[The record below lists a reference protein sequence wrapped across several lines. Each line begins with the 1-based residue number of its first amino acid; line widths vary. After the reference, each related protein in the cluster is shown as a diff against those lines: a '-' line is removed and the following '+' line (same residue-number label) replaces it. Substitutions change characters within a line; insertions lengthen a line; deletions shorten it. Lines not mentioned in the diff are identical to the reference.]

1 MRLVEVIPMEKFK
14 FIDDL
19 TSDVMFEA
27 YGKTLKE
34 VFANAAEAMLKVICQ
49 IGKVKPKKSLLIEAK
64 GEDAGKLMI
73 AWLQELIAAVD
84 TEGMFFSRFD
94 IQEIS
99 EKRIKAKCWG
109 EPVSPE
115 KGGTVVKA
123 VTYYKFLFEK
133 TTQGYRTRVAMD
145 I

>member
-1 MRLVEVIPMEKFK
+1 MEKFK

-27 YGKTLKE
+27 YGKDLKE
-34 VFANAAEAMLKVICQ
+34 VFTNAAEAMFKVICQ
-49 IGKVKPKKSLLIEAK
+49 IGKVKPSRHVIVKAE
-64 GEDAGKLMI
+64 GENASQLMI
-73 AWLQELIAAVD
+73 NWLQELIAAVD
-84 TEGMFFSRFD
+84 TEGMFFSKFD

-99 EKRIKAKCWG
+99 EKHIKARCWG
-109 EPVSPE
+109 EPVSPG

-133 TTQGYRTRVAMD
+133 GKGGYKTRVVMD

>member
-1 MRLVEVIPMEKFK
+1 MEKYK

-27 YGKTLKE
+27 YGKDLKE
-34 VFANAAEAMLKVICQ
+34 VFANAAEAMFTVICH
-49 IGKVKPKKSLLIEAK
+49 IKKVRPEKSIVIEA
-64 GEDAGKLMI
+64 EAENAGKLMI

-84 TEGMFFSRFD
+84 TEGMFFSKFD

-99 EKRIKAKCWG
+99 EKHVKAKCWG

-133 TTQGYRTRVAMD
+133 AAQGYKTRVAMD

>member
-1 MRLVEVIPMEKFK
+1 MKENDMEKYR

-34 VFANAAEAMLKVICQ
+34 VFANAAEAMFRVICQ
-49 IGKVKPKKSLLIEAK
+49 IEKVKPARHVLVKA
-64 GEDAGKLMI
+64 DAENSHELMF
-73 AWLQELIAAVD
+73 AWLQELIATVD
-84 TEGMFFSRFD
+84 IKEMFFSKFD
-94 IQEIS
+94 ILEIS
-99 EKRIKAKCWG
+99 EKHVKARCWG
-109 EPVSPE
+109 EKATQE

-123 VTYYKFLFEK
+123 VTLYKYLFEK
-133 TTQGYRTRVAMD
+133 TPDGYLARVALD